1 MFIYMITNLKNGKSY
16 IGQTVFSIEA
26 RFARHC
32 GKHKTA
38 ISQAIAKYG
47 KANFKLE
54 LLESVNTSE
63 ELNKQERYYIENYN
77 TIAPNGYNLKSGGNQ
92 KVKFSE
98 DTKLKMRQNH
108 KHTKTFLGKQH
119 TLETKVKISQ
129 NLQGNI
135 PWNYGKPQT
144 TETKQKLRL
153 AMLGKS
159 SPNKGKAIYK
169 VIGPN
174 IEFKSIREAAQFYK
188 VTNQA
193 IILRCKRN
201 PKWKLEKYE
210 TKMD

>member
-1 MFIYMITNLKNGKSY
+1 MFIYKITNLANGKSY
-16 IGQTVFSIEA
+16 VGQTVFSIEA

-54 LLESVNTSE
+54 LLETVKTCE
-63 ELNKQERYYIENYN
+63 ELNNREHYYIELHN
-77 TIAPNGYNLKSGGNQ
+77 TVAPSGYNLKSGGNQ

-98 DTKLKMRQNH
+98 ETKLKMRQSH

-119 TLETKVKISQ
+119 TLEARAKISQ
-129 NLQGNI
+129 NLQGNT

-144 TETKQKLRL
+144 VETKQKLRL
-153 AMLGKS
+153 AMLGKV
-159 SPNKGKAIYK
+159 SPNKGKALYK
-169 VIGPN
+169 VIGPDV
-174 IEFKSIREAAQFYK
+174 EFKSITEAAQFYK